1 MSRKRPKMAGGKRL
15 PGVTAAKKPPSRRPA
30 KKDTPEDKLRFQRI
44 LATIGFGFC
53 GALAGFLTGAN
64 KLATPPPEVAAN
76 PLLNLTWMGLT
87 VGFEKFHLAQG
98 IEGLV
103 LGAVIGATM
112 GFSVLMHPGVML
124 GSWLASGLLLG
135 LAWKFTGSLVVAAV
149 AWMAGFLPFLL
160 REFSKEE

>member
-1 MSRKRPKMAGGKRL
+1 MAGGKRL
-15 PGVTAAKKPPSRRPA
+15 PGVATPAKKPPSKRQS
-30 KKDTPEDKLRFQRI
+30 KKDSPDDKLRVQRI
-44 LATIGFGFC
+44 LAMIGFGFC
-53 GALAGFLTGAN
+53 GGLAGFLTGAN

-98 IEGLV
+98 LEGLV

-112 GFSVLMHPGVML
+112 GFSVLMTPGVML

-135 LAWKFTGSLVVAAV
+135 LAWTLTGNMLVAAV

-160 REFSKEE
+160 KEFAKEEQ